1 MLNDEEI
8 AALTPKE
15 RRELIVRLSRPAEEI
30 VNPRAQ
36 RARELWVGALAI
48 GAGALALWIV
58 FLVLTLPREY
68 KARNWDLTWTGF
80 DLLLLALVVATAVL
94 AYRRRQVVALTG
106 FATAMLLV
114 CDAWFDVVT
123 AHGDDRM
130 YSLLSAIVVE
140 LPTSAA
146 LVFVS
151 FRVLRLAAIRHWA
164 IPSSGRVWDIKIP
177 LPSGEDPAVRRT
189 RRQREDTTVPTAR

>member
-1 MLNDEEI
+1 MLDDAEI
-8 AALTPKE
+8 AALTPQE
-15 RRELIVRLSRPAEEI
+15 RRDLIVRLSRPADEI
-30 VNPRAQ
+30 VHPRAQ
-36 RARELWVGALAI
+36 RARELWVGALAL

-80 DLLLLALVVATAVL
+80 DLLLLTMVVSTAVL
-94 AYRRRQVVALTG
+94 AYRRRQVVALSG

-123 AHGDDRM
+123 AHGHDRL
-130 YSLLSAIVVE
+130 YSVLSAVVVE
-140 LPTSAA
+140 IPTAAA

-151 FRVLRLAAIRHWA
+151 FRVLRLAAIRNWA
-164 IPSSGRVWDIKIP
+164 IPTSGRVWDIKIP

-189 RRQREDTTVPTAR
+189 RRQREDTSIGTAP

>member
-1 MLNDEEI
+1 MLDDDEI
-8 AALTPKE
+8 AALTPEE
-15 RRELIVRLSRPAEEI
+15 RRDLIVRLSRPAEEI

-80 DLLLLALVVATAVL
+80 DLLLLTMVVATAVL

-123 AHGDDRM
+123 AHGDDRIL
-130 YSLLSAIVVE
+130 SLLSAVLVE

-164 IPSSGRVWDIKIP
+164 IPSAGRVWDIKIP
-177 LPSGEDPAVRRT
+177 LPSGQDPAVRRSGAD
-189 RRQREDTTVPTAR
+189 RADSSVG

>member
-1 MLNDEEI
+1 MLDDAEI
-8 AALTPKE
+8 ATLTPQE

-30 VNPRAQ
+30 VDPRAQ
-36 RARELWVGALAI
+36 RARELWVGALAL

-80 DLLLLALVVATAVL
+80 DLLLLGMVVATAML
-94 AYRRRQVVALTG
+94 AYRRRQMVCLTG

-123 AHGDDRM
+123 AHDGDRVW
-130 YSLLSAIVVE
+130 SILSAVLVE
-140 LPTSAA
+140 LPTAAA
-146 LVFVS
+146 LVLVS

-164 IPSSGRVWDIKIP
+164 IPSSGHVWDIKIP
-177 LPSGEDPAVRRT
+177 LPSGQDPAVRRS
-189 RRQREDTTVPTAR
+189 RRQRETSSVGTAP